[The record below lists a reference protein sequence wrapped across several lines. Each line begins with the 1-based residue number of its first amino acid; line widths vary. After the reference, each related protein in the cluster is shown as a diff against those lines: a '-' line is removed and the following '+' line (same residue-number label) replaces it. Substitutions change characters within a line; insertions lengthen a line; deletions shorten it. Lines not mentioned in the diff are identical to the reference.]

1 MTTLLRRLR
10 YLLNRDKMDAELAEE
25 MEVHRAILAAEG
37 GASTR
42 MGNTTLARED
52 ARAVWI
58 WPWLESLWQDSVY
71 AIRTMRR
78 EPGFTITALLAL
90 GCAIGLNTSL
100 FTIFNAVALR
110 PWPVQDPPR
119 VVKVQRFVREGG
131 GDFGIAE
138 YRYVAQYSRAFA
150 GLIAMRNGEKVKLE
164 DQPLQLTYASG
175 NYFRVLGVEMERG
188 RGFLDQEDL
197 VGAPVAVAVISHD
210 LWQNRFDADPQIVGR
225 SIRLDDVVFTIIG
238 VTPADFTGT
247 NPLRND
253 VWTPLSSRKLLR
265 PNDPFVQRW
274 LTAPEDCCTPIA
286 GRLSAGVTRAQAQAE
301 VAILIDQ
308 FRTHNMHGRPTA
320 TNHRGRHHPGSKAL
334 SRNGKCFQR
343 W

>member
-1 MTTLLRRLR
+1 
-10 YLLNRDKMDAELAEE
+10 MDLA
-25 MEVHRAILAAEG
+25 LAG
-37 GASTR
+37 
-42 MGNTTLARED
+42 
-52 ARAVWI
+52 
-58 WPWLESLWQDSVY
+58 ESMAGRVY

-138 YRYVAQYSRAFA
+138 YRYVAQYSRSFA
-150 GLIAMRNGEKVKLE
+150 GLIAMRNGEQVKLQ

-175 NYFRVLGVEMERG
+175 NYFRVLGVA
-188 RGFLDQEDL
+188 D
-197 VGAPVAVAVISHD
+197 GARPWVPRSGGPRRRAGAVAVISHE

-225 SIRLDDVVFTIIG
+225 SIRLDDVVFTVIG

-265 PNDPFVQRW
+265 PNDPFGPKLANLSQR
-274 LTAPEDCCTPIA
+274 LLHADSRAAVA
-286 GRLSAGVTRAQAQAE
+286 GRHAGAGSGRAS
-301 VAILIDQ
+301 
-308 FRTHNMHGRPTA
+308 HP
-320 TNHRGRHHPGSKAL
+320 HRSIPDA
-334 SRNGKCFQR
+334 
-343 W
+343 